1 MPTASS
7 STTRG
12 RALPARLAQA
22 TMTNTAYPGG
32 CATTARRGCGARGR
46 GADNRDPRVRIGR
59 PLWAAPRLR
68 ICLQPRADCAV
79 SARSSG
85 LKPGLGYVAGRPF
98 RRARSSHS
106 VVRRGASGRDP
117 TGSDLGLL
125 TQAGGS
131 SRGAKARVSAHAG
144 RGIDQEVDV
153 AFHRPGVRAVGVSG
167 LDRKALIGQIRH
179 GGDDAVH
186 ITLIGSH
193 LFLVTAAGSDQHDER
208 RERASAVCEPRQ
220 LSPTD
225 WSGWAVHHA
234 AAHLIRPHRHARTN

>member
-1 MPTASS
+1 M
-7 STTRG
+7 R
-12 RALPARLAQA
+12 
-22 TMTNTAYPGG
+22 NTAYPGG

-46 GADNRDPRVRIGR
+46 GAGNRDPRVPIGR

-68 ICLQPRADCAV
+68 IRLQPRADCAV

-85 LKPGLGYVAGRPF
+85 LKPGLGYVAGRPI

-106 VVRRGASGRDP
+106 VVRRGASGREP
-117 TGSDLGLL
+117 TGSDLGLF

-131 SRGAKARVSAHAG
+131 GRGAKARVSAHAG
-144 RGIDQEVDV
+144 RGIDHEVDV

-167 LDRKALIGQIRH
+167 LDRK
-179 GGDDAVH
+179 
-186 ITLIGSH
+186 
-193 LFLVTAAGSDQHDER
+193 
-208 RERASAVCEPRQ
+208 RASAVCEPRQ